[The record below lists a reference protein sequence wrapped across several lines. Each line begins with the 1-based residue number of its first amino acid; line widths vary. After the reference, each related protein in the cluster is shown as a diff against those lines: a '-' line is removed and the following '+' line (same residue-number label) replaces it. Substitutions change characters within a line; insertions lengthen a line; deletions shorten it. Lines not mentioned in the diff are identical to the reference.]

1 MRGKVIKVLF
11 SFFLIVLIGAMFRA
25 MLGNATFMTSKEL
38 LLYFREHSSSID
50 PRIFI
55 KQTLDNF
62 KIFDN
67 ITASYPKSFSDTTSV
82 LDFLRLV
89 LEWIVFIAKFIASCF
104 GTLFK
109 FLGGVFGQLFSIFKF
124 LFDFLTYYM
133 FGV

>member
-11 SFFLIVLIGAMFRA
+11 LFFLIVLIGSMFRA

-38 LLYFREHSSSID
+38 LLYLQEHSSSID
-50 PRIFI
+50 PRVFI

-62 KIFDN
+62 SIFDN
-67 ITASYPKSFSDTTSV
+67 ISASYPRSFSDTTSV
-82 LDFLRLV
+82 LDFLHLV
-89 LEWIVFIAKFIASCF
+89 LEWIVFIAKFISSSF
-104 GTLFK
+104 GAIFK
-109 FLGGVFGQLFSIFKF
+109 FLGGVLGQLFSIFKF